1 MKRLKRIACLFL
13 AAALMIMCLPMPFR
27 ASAVATTVA
36 SGECGTDVTWVLD
49 SDGTLTIS
57 GAGAMNDYNAPWG
70 EYKSNISK
78 VIIEEGITYIGS
90 QAFFLCSALESVIM
104 ADSVTEIGSYSFSAC
119 KNLSDVVMSEG
130 LIKIGGGAF
139 EETAIAKI
147 ELGNKLVNIGPWAF
161 NLCKQLQSVTI
172 PDSVTTIGQAAFM
185 NCKKIEN
192 ITIPDNVTKMGES
205 AFQNCSALQSVT
217 LGSGL
222 TWLETGVFANCTSLK
237 TIHIPGNI
245 ADIYSGAFSGCEKLT
260 TVDFGNGVRNVDV
273 SAFSGCDISTVTIPA
288 SLTDL
293 DDGAFQVKDAFYVDS
308 ENIVYMSDSNG
319 VLYTADKTILK
330 SVPTN
335 YSGTFVCPN
344 TVTEIAGYAF
354 RGCEKVTAVNIPD
367 AVTRVGNGAFS
378 GCSALKS
385 LVLPASLQNLN
396 SYVFEDCSV
405 LTDLVIQENV
415 KKIYGHVFDGCDNLK
430 NVYILGRNTEISS
443 VSGLSSSSPTIYG
456 YTGSTAE
463 SYAGTLLTFIPL
475 DKELVIV
482 PTVGNASYTIGSN
495 GECTVYCSG
504 ALSELQSIKMDGNT
518 VATSNYTLEEGST
531 IVKFKAD
538 YMDTLAEGEHT
549 VTLVYTSG
557 SVSTTLNVA
566 ANTCEHSYDNTCD
579 TSCNLC
585 GATRT
590 VTHSWGTIT
599 SNDTQ
604 HWYECTVCGEEK
616 ERENHHGGTATC
628 KDKANCVDCGKQYGD
643 LAQCSYTAEVTET
656 KYLKAAATCN
666 TKAIYYKS
674 CPVCGSFGTDTFT
687 AGEFDKTNH
696 KGETEI
702 RGAVPAT
709 CGDPGYT
716 GDTYCLDCDTKIANG
731 TATNATG
738 QHSGGTATC
747 KEKAVC
753 TTCGTAYGDLAK
765 CEYTEEIAAAKYL
778 KTTATCKDKAV
789 YYKSCK
795 VCGGVGTETFTY
807 GEVDAANHTGGTEI
821 RDAVAANCSNPGYTG
836 DTYCLGCNT
845 KLATGTATEKNDNH
859 SGGTATCKEKAVC
872 TVCGETYGDFTKHS
886 YTEYKANNDATCEKD
901 GTKTATCAYGCG
913 TTDTVADVGSAKGH
927 DFKTY
932 TSDENATCKADGTKT
947 AKCENCDKTNTVAD
961 EGSKADHSYGD
972 DNFCDWC
979 GKDKSNPQTGDNT
992 NLVLL
997 TSIMVISL
1005 LMVAA
1010 LIATMYRTKKTR

>member
-1 MKRLKRIACLFL
+1 MKRIKRIACLFL
-13 AAALMIMCLPMPFR
+13 VAALMIMCLPMPGR
-27 ASAVATTVA
+27 ASVATTVA
-36 SGECGTDVTWVLD
+36 SGTCGTNATWMLD

-57 GAGAMNDYNAPWG
+57 GSGAMDDYGNGEPWE
-70 EYKSNISK
+70 EYESNIKK
-78 VIIEEGITYIGS
+78 VIIDEGITYIGAR
-90 QAFFLCSALESVIM
+90 AFFLYSALESVMI
-104 ADSVTEIGSYSFSAC
+104 ADSVTEIGNYSFSAC
-119 KNLSDVVMSEG
+119 ENLSDVVMGKG
-130 LIKIGGGAF
+130 LVKIGSGAF
-139 EETAIAKI
+139 EETAITKI
-147 ELGNKLVNIGPWAF
+147 ELGNTLVNIGPWAF

-185 NCKKIEN
+185 NCKKIES
-192 ITIPDNVTKMGES
+192 ITIPDNVTEMGES

-222 TWLETGVFANCTSLK
+222 TWLEMDVFASCTSLK

-245 ADIYSGAFSGCEKLT
+245 SDIYSGAFSGCEKLT
-260 TVDFGNGVRNVDV
+260 TVDLGNGVRNVDA
-273 SAFSGCDISTVTIPA
+273 SAFSGCDISTITIPA

-293 DDGAFQVKDAFYVDS
+293 DDGTFQVKDAFYVDS
-308 ENIVYMSDSNG
+308 ENTAYMSDSNG
-319 VLYTADKTILK
+319 VLYTADRTILK

-354 RGCEKVTAVNIPD
+354 HGCEKVTAVTIPD

-378 GCSALKS
+378 GCSALKC

-396 SYVFEDCSV
+396 SYVFEDCSA
-405 LTDLVIQENV
+405 LTDLVIKENV

-430 NVYILGRNTEISS
+430 NVYILGRNTEISG
-443 VSGLSSSSPTIYG
+443 VSGLSDSLPTIYG

-463 SYAGTLLTFIPL
+463 SYAGTYLTFIPL
-475 DKELVIV
+475 DKELVII
-482 PTVGNASYTIGSN
+482 PTAGNANYTIGSN
-495 GECTVYCSG
+495 GVCTVYCSG
-504 ALSELQSIKMDGNT
+504 ELSELQSVKMDGNT

-538 YMDTLAEGEHT
+538 YLDTLSEGDHI
-549 VTLVYTSG
+549 VTLVYTNG
-557 SVSTTLNVA
+557 SIDTTITVLE
-566 ANTCEHSYDNTCD
+566 NTCEHSYDNTCD

-590 VTHSWGTIT
+590 VTHSWGAIT

-604 HWYECTVCGEEK
+604 HWYECTVCDEK
-616 ERENHHGGTATC
+616 KEIENHHGGIATC
-628 KDKANCVDCGKQYGD
+628 KEKATCVDCGKQHGD
-643 LAQCSYTAEVTET
+643 LAQCSYTAEVAET

-674 CPVCGSFGTDTFT
+674 CPVCGSIGTDTFT

-702 RGAVPAT
+702 RGAVSAT
-709 CGDPGYT
+709 CGDLGYT
-716 GDTYCLDCDTKIANG
+716 GDTYCLDCNTKIATG

-753 TTCGTAYGDLAK
+753 TTCGTAYGDFAK
-765 CEYTEEIAAAKYL
+765 CEYTEEIAVAKYL
-778 KTTATCKDKAV
+778 KTAATCKDKAV

-821 RDAVAANCSNPGYTG
+821 RGTVAANCSKSGYTG

-845 KLATGTATEKNDNH
+845 KIATGTATEKNDNH

-872 TVCGETYGDFTKHS
+872 TICGEPYGELAQHS
-886 YTEYKANNDATCEKD
+886 YTEYKANNNATCEKD

-913 TTDTVADVGSAKGH
+913 TTDTVAD
-927 DFKTY
+927 
-932 TSDENATCKADGTKT
+932 
-947 AKCENCDKTNTVAD
+947 

-972 DNFCDWC
+972 DNSCDWC

-1005 LMVAA
+1005 LMLVV
-1010 LIATMYRTKKTR
+1010 LVMYMQSTKKGKYQR

>member
-1 MKRLKRIACLFL
+1 MKRLKRFACLFL
-13 AAALMIMCLPMPFR
+13 AVALMIMCLPMPFR
-27 ASAVATTVA
+27 ATAIATTVA
-36 SGECGTDVTWVLD
+36 SGECGANATWVLD
-49 SDGTLTIS
+49 GDGVLTVS
-57 GAGAMNDYNAPWG
+57 GTGEIGALSNHDYDN
-70 EYKSNISK
+70 SVTT
-78 VIIEEGITYIGS
+78 VIINSGITKIGDN
-90 QAFFLCSALESVIM
+90 AFSGCRNIKSVFIP
-104 ADSVTEIGSYSFSAC
+104 ASVTEIGEKAFNNMALYVDGTHVFY
-119 KNLSDVVMSEG
+119 EG
-130 LIKIGGGAF
+130 TYEQATAISVASGYYNKIGDKEQWHCEAKEIKFEITEKCSVTEIECAYCGMQYVKKDFTHNFVDGICSICGA
-139 EETAIAKI
+139 EECWSYLISSFDGTAII
-147 ELGNKLVNIGPWAF
+147 SRYNG
-161 NLCKQLQSVTI
+161 T
-172 PDSVTTIGQAAFM
+172 DSA
-185 NCKKIEN
+185 
-192 ITIPDNVTKMGES
+192 ITIPSEIDGFPVTKIWDN
-205 AFQNCSALQSVT
+205 AFYDNYT
-217 LGSGL
+217 I
-222 TWLETGVFANCTSLK
+222 TS
-237 TIHIPGNI
+237 I
-245 ADIYSGAFSGCEKLT
+245 A
-260 TVDFGNGVRNVDV
+260 
-273 SAFSGCDISTVTIPA
+273 IPA
-288 SLTDL
+288 SVNTLEHEFFVGVYNLEKITVD
-293 DDGAFQVKDAFYVDS
+293 KDNPILS
-308 ENIVYMSDSNG
+308 CDSNG
-319 VLYTADKTILK
+319 VLYNKDKTKLIW
-330 SVPTN
+330 VPRSLT
-335 YSGTFVCPN
+335 GTFDIPSGVTEIGNAAFMYCKKITEINVPD
-344 TVTEIAGYAF
+344 TVTEIGWNSFFGCTGIESIHIPAGVTEIKEQAF
-354 RGCEKVTAVNIPD
+354 RGCSSLKTITIPKNVVTIGTDMGCAFVECDGLTAAYIMNKD
-367 AVTRVGNGAFS
+367 AVFGDYAFDLY
-378 GCSALKS
+378 GDKLA
-385 LVLPASLQNLN
+385 NL
-396 SYVFEDCSV
+396 
-405 LTDLVIQENV
+405 
-415 KKIYGHVFDGCDNLK
+415 
-430 NVYILGRNTEISS
+430 
-443 VSGLSSSSPTIYG
+443 TIYG
-456 YTGSTAE
+456 YTNSTAQTYAE
-463 SYAGTLLTFIPL
+463 SRNIPFIAL
-475 DKELVIV
+475 DSNLVII
-482 PTVGNASYTIGSN
+482 PDLTDTDYTIDSDGSF
-495 GECTVYCSG
+495 TVYCSG
-504 ALSELQSIKMDGNT
+504 TLSELQCVKMDGST
-518 VATSNYTLEEGST
+518 VAESNYTLEEGST

-538 YMDTLAEGEHT
+538 YLDTLAEGEHT

-557 SVSTTLNVA
+557 SVDTTISVA
-566 ANTCEHSYDNTCD
+566 ANTCEHTYDNTCD

-616 ERENHHGGTATC
+616 DRENHHGGTATC
-628 KDKANCVDCGKQYGD
+628 KDKATCADCGKQYGD
-643 LAQCSYTAEVTET
+643 LAQCGYTAEVAET

-702 RGAVPAT
+702 RGTVPAT

-716 GDTYCLDCDTKIANG
+716 GDTYCLDCNTKIATG

-753 TTCGTAYGDLAK
+753 TTCGTAYGDFAK

-778 KTTATCKDKAV
+778 KAAATCKDKAV

-836 DTYCLGCNT
+836 DTYCLGCNA

-872 TVCGETYGDFTKHS
+872 TICGDPYGDFAKHS
-886 YTEYKANNDATCEKD
+886 YTEYKSNNDATCEKD

-913 TTDTVADVGSAKGH
+913 TTDTAADVGSAKGH

-932 TSDENATCKADGTKT
+932 TSDKNATCKADGTKT